1 MSKTVHVLDGNTM
14 VTTAASLTVLSLL
27 RRFAWGIVATILF
40 GTACW
45 LLATERTG
53 KGRLSMRSSEARS
66 IQSIASIE
74 PRKWSIFAPAGLAE
88 SKSIAGQGWRLAGTF
103 FSFPEAGL
111 SLCKAILDDV
121 RNNEQ
126 RLVAEGDQ
134 IEEIEIV
141 RIYPDHVL
149 MRTPIGE
156 ETLWLSFSEG
166 GRQKS
171 EKEERRPEEE
181 VATSTFD
188 RTRYGTRIGES
199 RWVMS
204 RAALLE
210 YYRELTEDPER
221 AAKLYVSMKP
231 EYSDDG
237 GIQGYRVN
245 KVGEEEFFEAV
256 GLKEGDVIRKVNSLK
271 MASRARAEYFISE
284 FLQGRLSAAVLDI
297 ERDGQA
303 QKLIYFI
310 R

>member
-1 MSKTVHVLDGNTM
+1 M
-14 VTTAASLTVLSLL
+14 VTTNVSVTALSLL
-27 RRFAWGIVATILF
+27 RRFAWGIVATVLF

-53 KGRLSMRSSEARS
+53 KSRLTMRSSEAPS
-66 IQSIASIE
+66 IQSVASIE

-88 SKSIAGQGWRLAGTF
+88 SKSMAGQRLRLAGTF
-103 FSFPEAGL
+103 FSFPEAGH

-126 RLVAEGDQ
+126 RLVAEGDR

-149 MRTPIGE
+149 IRTPMGD
-156 ETLWLSFSEG
+156 ETLWLSFFDA

-171 EKEERRPEEE
+171 EEEERRPTGK
-181 VATSTFD
+181 VAASTSYG
-188 RTRYGTRIGES
+188 TRYGTRIGES
-199 RWVMS
+199 RYVMN
-204 RAALLE
+204 RAALME

-231 EYSDDG
+231 EYNDDG
-237 GIQGYRVN
+237 RIQGYRVN

-256 GLKEGDVIRKVNSLK
+256 GLKEGDVVRKVNSLN
-271 MASRARAEYFISE
+271 MTSRARAEYFISE